1 MKVLMSFTTHN
12 SQHMVV
18 HNMSNHDCCRY
29 IEEDDLMR
37 FLKRVE
43 IHTIFPL
50 FEGSLETGRISKSSF
65 KNWVV
70 SFISI
75 VYVKFQYD
83 QFKEFVCVKLMEF
96 NYVSLGKIY

>member
-1 MKVLMSFTTHN
+1 
-12 SQHMVV
+12 
-18 HNMSNHDCCRY
+18 
-29 IEEDDLMR
+29 MR

-70 SFISI
+70 SFVSI

-83 QFKEFVCVKLMEF
+83 QFKEFVV
-96 NYVSLGKIY
+96 